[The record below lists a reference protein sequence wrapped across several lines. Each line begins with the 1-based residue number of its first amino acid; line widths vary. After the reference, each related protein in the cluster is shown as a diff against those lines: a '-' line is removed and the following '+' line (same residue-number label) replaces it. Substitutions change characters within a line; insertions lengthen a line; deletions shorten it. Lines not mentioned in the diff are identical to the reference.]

1 MRLFGSRLEEFGF
14 TGINL
19 RMDFL
24 KIPVFTLTGIALLAF
39 PSFIHAQDATT
50 QAIQQIKGVQTTPD
64 SLPHPIADSSY
75 STAFSQIVKAT
86 HQTGRPLHLRYE
98 LKMVDVNSK
107 KHSGSYEIW
116 DSVDGQRTEIHTDT
130 YNEVAVT
137 PAKDT
142 RWVLRDSVVPLRI
155 IEFNT
160 VRLYPLFAFGSF
172 HGTITSFK
180 AKKIGGL
187 QAMCGENGFAMI
199 CFDQSTGF
207 ISAGSTNHELVVY
220 GNWRKVANG
229 YLAGTVNLQYDS
241 NLLIKATLTIASNN
255 AISPDLFS
263 IPDGAIKEK
272 FEPSFGQINPVH
284 KILIPGF
291 PSSLPKVS
299 EEGGNANV
307 KIWVNEHGDVSKVE
321 LEDADSRDMGRFAV
335 DSARSMTFA
344 PYQENGKP
352 ASFVISYPSS
362 TMIFVPPNS
371 TNTVPAST
379 PLFSPDPTSIVPSTR
394 PGW

>member
-1 MRLFGSRLEEFGF
+1 MRLFRSRLEGFGC
-14 TGINL
+14 TGIDLRLNL
-19 RMDFL
+19 RRRFAL
-24 KIPVFTLTGIALLAF
+24 TLTGIALLTFSA
-39 PSFIHAQDATT
+39 SIHAQNATT
-50 QAIQQIKGVQTTPD
+50 QAAPQIKGVQATPD
-64 SLPHPIADSSY
+64 SLPHPITDNSY
-75 STAFSQIVKAT
+75 SAAFSQILKTT

-98 LKMVDVNSK
+98 LKMVDVNGK
-107 KHSGSYEIW
+107 KHSGSYETW

-172 HGTITSFK
+172 QGALTSLK
-180 AKKIGGL
+180 AKKNSGL
-187 QAMCGENGFAMI
+187 QVMCGENRFAMI

-207 ISAGSTNHELVVY
+207 ISAGSTNHELVLY
-220 GNWRKVANG
+220 GNWRKVGNG
-229 YLAGTVNLQYDS
+229 YLAGAVHLQYDS
-241 NLLIKATLTIASNN
+241 NLLIEATLTIASNN
-255 AISPDLFS
+255 TVPPNLFAIPN
-263 IPDGAIKEK
+263 GAIKEK

-291 PSSLPKVS
+291 PSSLPRAS
-299 EEGGNANV
+299 EESGNANV
-307 KIWVNEHGDVSKVE
+307 KIWVDGHGDVSKVE
-321 LEDADSRDMGRFAV
+321 LEDADSRAMGRFAL

-352 ASFVISYPSS
+352 ESFVVSLASS
-362 TMIFVPPNS
+362 TMIFTPPNS
-371 TNTVPAST
+371 TNTVPAS
-379 PLFSPDPTSIVPSTR
+379 PPSFSPDPTSIVPSTR